1 MRGCY
6 EACEKYTLPVQRK
19 NLSNMVKEREQLA
32 EAILNH
38 ALEIICLL
46 TVEDYI
52 IVKRPDGT
60 RCAFS
65 IRAAEVKSN
74 TCDSTSGC
82 PELSFTLLGMEDK
95 TQRMIAQLA
104 NKIIQLWTRKV
115 TCEAVAVHFAK
126 DECEYLQGHGA
137 QSKNSQDTF
146 TIEQPTAPVQRS
158 TEQSYPIRCYIKEEP
173 EEEQPHSS
181 TGRYDAFEKYTLPV
195 QRENL
200 LSLSNM
206 VKEREQLAEAIL
218 NHALEIICL
227 LAVEDFIVVKRPD
240 GTRCTFNIRATEV
253 KSSACDSTSGYPE
266 LSFTLLG
273 MEDKTQKMIT
283 ELASKIVQLLTRK
296 GTCEG
301 VAVYFSKDECEYL
314 GKQSKDS
321 QDTCTIE
328 QPTAPVQ
335 RSTEQSYPIRCCIKE
350 EPQDG
355 PHYSTEQPTSPVQQ
369 STEQIHHIKCCKVEP
384 DEEPLYPA
392 DGTSALPPEFVPGSP
407 ERKPLSIVNVHLPF
421 MEAQSTS
428 EFKFISAYNIKLEP
442 GGDSSGDTE
451 DSADEDGTSARPSSA
466 FIPGRPERKP
476 LSTVNVHLPFMEAQT
491 TSGFNFP
498 SSCDNEPGGE
508 SSDDTEDSADEESP
522 KVSRS
527 GRKKIHGIV
536 HLIEEEPKESQDS
549 DMSVSEDPF
558 GPTDCTDKDYS
569 MPKTKNKRAWTH
581 KSRSGKTSPP
591 CDVCGK
597 VLSDRRTLKKHLQI
611 HTGQRTYQCSE
622 CDKSFSYKSHF
633 NSHIRMH
640 IGERPFPCNQCGRR
654 FIKHQHLVLHQ
665 VVHTGEKPY
674 SCPVCGKGFTR
685 QSSVV
690 KHSGIHAEKKPFVCN
705 ECGKSYCQYA
715 SLVVHQRQHS
725 GEKPFV
731 CKYCEK
737 AFPCKDTM
745 LRHQRAHK
753 GEKPFACPQCN
764 EFFIDKS
771 SLSKHK
777 RKVHAKEPKPA
788 LQVKD
793 GI

>member
-1 MRGCY
+1 MVEAGCY

-146 TIEQPTAPVQRS
+146 TI
-158 TEQSYPIRCYIKEEP
+158 
-173 EEEQPHSS
+173 
-181 TGRYDAFEKYTLPV
+181 GRYDAFEKYTLPV

-253 KSSACDSTSGYPE
+253 KSSACDSTSGGHVRVLLFISLRMNVNILGSNLRTARTPVPLNSQQPQCSE
-266 LSFTLLG
+266 VQNKVTPSDVALRRSHKTDPIIPLNSQPLQCSKVLNKFTTLNAARWNRMKNLFILL
-273 MEDKTQKMIT
+273 
-283 ELASKIVQLLTRK
+283 AN
-296 GTCEG
+296 
-301 VAVYFSKDECEYL
+301 
-314 GKQSKDS
+314 
-321 QDTCTIE
+321 
-328 QPTAPVQ
+328 
-335 RSTEQSYPIRCCIKE
+335 
-350 EPQDG
+350 
-355 PHYSTEQPTSPVQQ
+355 
-369 STEQIHHIKCCKVEP
+369 
-384 DEEPLYPA
+384 
-392 DGTSALPPEFVPGSP
+392 GTSALPPEFVPGSP

-428 EFKFISAYNIKLEP
+428 EFKFISTYNIKLEP

-527 GRKKIHGIV
+527 GRKKVHSIV

-558 GPTDCTDKDYS
+558 GPNCTDKDEDYI
-569 MPKTKNKRAWTH
+569 PLRTTNKRARTH
-581 KSRSGKTSPP
+581 KSTSGKMSLS
-591 CDVCGK
+591 CEVCGK
-597 VLSDRRTLKKHLQI
+597 VLGSKRTLEKHLQI
-611 HTGQRTYQCSE
+611 HTGERPHACDE
-622 CDKSFSYKSHF
+622 CDKRFSCQSHLDA
-633 NSHIRMH
+633 HMRTH
-640 IGERPFPCNQCGRR
+640 IGERPYKCNQCDRR
-654 FIKHQHLVLHQ
+654 FFNHQHLVLHQ

-690 KHSGIHAEKKPFVCN
+690 KHSGIHAEQKPFVCS

-725 GEKPFV
+725 G
-731 CKYCEK
+731 
-737 AFPCKDTM
+737 
-745 LRHQRAHK
+745 
-753 GEKPFACPQCN
+753 
-764 EFFIDKS
+764 
-771 SLSKHK
+771 
-777 RKVHAKEPKPA
+777 
-788 LQVKD
+788 
-793 GI
+793 

>member
-1 MRGCY
+1 MVEAGCY

-146 TIEQPTAPVQRS
+146 TI
-158 TEQSYPIRCYIKEEP
+158 
-173 EEEQPHSS
+173 
-181 TGRYDAFEKYTLPV
+181 GRYDAFEKYTLPV

-227 LAVEDFIVVKRPD
+227 LAVE
-240 GTRCTFNIRATEV
+240 
-253 KSSACDSTSGYPE
+253 
-266 LSFTLLG
+266 
-273 MEDKTQKMIT
+273 
-283 ELASKIVQLLTRK
+283 

-355 PHYSTEQPTSPVQQ
+355 PHYST
-369 STEQIHHIKCCKVEP
+369 
-384 DEEPLYPA
+384 

-428 EFKFISAYNIKLEP
+428 EFKFISTYNIKLEP

-527 GRKKIHGIV
+527 GRKKVHSIV

-558 GPTDCTDKDYS
+558 GPNCTDKDEDYI
-569 MPKTKNKRAWTH
+569 PLRTTNKRARTH
-581 KSRSGKTSPP
+581 KSTSGKMSLS
-591 CDVCGK
+591 CEVCGK
-597 VLSDRRTLKKHLQI
+597 VLGSKRTLEKHLQI
-611 HTGQRTYQCSE
+611 HTGERPHACDE
-622 CDKSFSYKSHF
+622 CDKRFSCQSHLDA
-633 NSHIRMH
+633 HMRTH
-640 IGERPFPCNQCGRR
+640 IGERPYKCNQCDRR
-654 FIKHQHLVLHQ
+654 FFNHQHLVLHQ

-690 KHSGIHAEKKPFVCN
+690 KHSGIHAEQKPFVCS

-725 GEKPFV
+725 G
-731 CKYCEK
+731 
-737 AFPCKDTM
+737 
-745 LRHQRAHK
+745 
-753 GEKPFACPQCN
+753 
-764 EFFIDKS
+764 
-771 SLSKHK
+771 
-777 RKVHAKEPKPA
+777 
-788 LQVKD
+788 
-793 GI
+793 